1 MVLEKTPESSLVSKE
16 IEPVNLKEIN
26 PEHSLE
32 GLILKLKLVFW
43 SSDVNRLFTEKV
55 PDVGKD

>member
-1 MVLEKTPESSLVSKE
+1 MLEKTPESSLVSKE

-43 SSDVNRLFTEKV
+43 SSDVNRRFTEKV